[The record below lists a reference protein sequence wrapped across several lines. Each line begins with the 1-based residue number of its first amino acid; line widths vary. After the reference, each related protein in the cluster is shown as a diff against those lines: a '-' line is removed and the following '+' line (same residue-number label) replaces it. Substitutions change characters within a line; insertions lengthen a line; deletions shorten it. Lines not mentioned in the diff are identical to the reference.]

1 MIGILQEQAPGVYKK
16 SLRNMWVGVTCFNPL
31 ISLLALCVFSVHDI
45 VVRKETLLAEM
56 GLKVGSWMGQV
67 GGHDLGVVLKVW
79 LSLDAFVVLSGAV
92 LTAYVGVNGLMKRL
106 ALDRVLPQVCDSQ
119 IGLFVV
125 YFLYIICLYY
135 ISQTAGWG

>member
-1 MIGILQEQAPGVYKK
+1 
-16 SLRNMWVGVTCFNPL
+16 
-31 ISLLALCVFSVHDI
+31 
-45 VVRKETLLAEM
+45 
-56 GLKVGSWMGQV
+56 
-67 GGHDLGVVLKVW
+67 VW